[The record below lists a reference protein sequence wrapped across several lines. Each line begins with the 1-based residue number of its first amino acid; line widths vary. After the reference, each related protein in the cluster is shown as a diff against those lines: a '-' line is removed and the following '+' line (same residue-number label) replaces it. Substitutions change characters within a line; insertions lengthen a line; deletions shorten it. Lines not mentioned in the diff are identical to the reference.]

1 MSDRRAA
8 NRFTALFATVAHDTR
23 TAGTGALT
31 WRSWAGLLIVPT
43 LIVGILAWAFWDPT
57 DNHAP
62 AQAAVVNNDDPVKV
76 QGQLAPIGRELAAEI
91 VDNEDSSF
99 DWTITNGTDANKGLR
114 NGEYA
119 AVVTIPKTFSKA
131 ATSAAEVTMDGDPGT
146 AQRATVDVR
155 ISDHSKIADPMISNE
170 IARDTLET
178 LNDQLVETYLNN
190 IYIGFNSM
198 HEMIVKA
205 SDNADELASGSD
217 ELAASTDE
225 LVNGTHQ
232 LATAAAKLDNGATE
246 LSSGTDSL
254 AAGSAELS
262 NGLHEMAEQTSQ
274 LPAQTRQ
281 LAEGARQVADGN
293 RKLADTIAP
302 LAEKVITLIDALP
315 STDEAARRF
324 DEVAQRCSSSGANPE
339 FCAMV
344 QKAADQFDSRT
355 GRYENR
361 KQQIR
366 DAAVQARNAVNR
378 LAKGSER
385 VARGNE
391 KLAEQIPELT
401 GGIAQSASGAG
412 KLHAGIQEL
421 SNGAA
426 ELADGTGKLA
436 AKTPELAA
444 GAEQFQRGAEKL
456 DTGAEKFADKLDDG
470 KKQVPTYSD
479 QERDHLKQVA
489 ASPATTSSH
498 DVPDFGP
505 YAIAL
510 IVVVAL
516 WALALATYIL
526 TSATPSRIL
535 TSRAPTWKLALRT
548 SLPGAAIA
556 TLTAVITSGAL
567 IPLLSLTVAEWFA
580 LLGVT
585 VLAANAFMTLNHA
598 AIMLFGRSGR
608 FVSLAVLVLT
618 VATGVVSTIPGALD
632 GIGELLPTAGGVQ
645 ALRAVTTGADGLV
658 SGVLQLT
665 VWLALGSI
673 ATLLMTERSRTI
685 PMRQL
690 RLGQAV

>member
-1 MSDRRAA
+1 
-8 NRFTALFATVAHDTR
+8 
-23 TAGTGALT
+23 
-31 WRSWAGLLIVPT
+31 
-43 LIVGILAWAFWDPT
+43 
-57 DNHAP
+57 
-62 AQAAVVNNDDPVKV
+62 
-76 QGQLAPIGRELAAEI
+76 
-91 VDNEDSSF
+91 
-99 DWTITNGTDANKGLR
+99 
-114 NGEYA
+114 
-119 AVVTIPKTFSKA
+119 
-131 ATSAAEVTMDGDPGT
+131 
-146 AQRATVDVR
+146 
-155 ISDHSKIADPMISNE
+155 
-170 IARDTLET
+170 
-178 LNDQLVETYLNN
+178 
-190 IYIGFNSM
+190 
-198 HEMIVKA
+198 
-205 SDNADELASGSD
+205 
-217 ELAASTDE
+217 
-225 LVNGTHQ
+225 
-232 LATAAAKLDNGATE
+232 
-246 LSSGTDSL
+246 
-254 AAGSAELS
+254 
-262 NGLHEMAEQTSQ
+262 
-274 LPAQTRQ
+274 
-281 LAEGARQVADGN
+281 
-293 RKLADTIAP
+293 
-302 LAEKVITLIDALP
+302 EKVITLIDALP

-378 LAKGSER
+378 LANGSER

-526 TSATPSRIL
+526 TPATPSTIL
-535 TSRAPTWKLALRT
+535 TSRAPTWKLALRAA
-548 SLPGAAIA
+548 LPRVGIA

-567 IPLLSLTVAEWFA
+567 IPLLSLTVVEWFA

-618 VATGVVSTIPGALD
+618 VATGVVSTIPG
-632 GIGELLPTAGGVQ
+632 
-645 ALRAVTTGADGLV
+645 
-658 SGVLQLT
+658 
-665 VWLALGSI
+665 
-673 ATLLMTERSRTI
+673 
-685 PMRQL
+685 
-690 RLGQAV
+690 